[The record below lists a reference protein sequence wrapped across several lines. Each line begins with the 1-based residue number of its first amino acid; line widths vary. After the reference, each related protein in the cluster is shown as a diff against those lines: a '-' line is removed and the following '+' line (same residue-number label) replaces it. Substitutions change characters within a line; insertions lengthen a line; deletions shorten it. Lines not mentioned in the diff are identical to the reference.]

1 MRYGRLL
8 VYAAFILFVAIAPLV
23 FSSFQLSLLNFIGI
37 YTLAALGLTL
47 LTGWTGLTSFGQ
59 AAFVGIGAYASAWLT
74 TSFGWSPWL
83 GLVLA
88 LAITTVVAIVLGI
101 ASLPLSGHYLPLT
114 TLAWGMAIFL
124 LFGNIDELGRQSGI
138 NQVPSVS
145 LFGWPLD
152 RMSDVFLLIWT
163 FVGLAYVAANNL
175 RGSREGVAARA
186 LRSGR
191 IMAQSVGI
199 NPFRT
204 SLVVFVIASV
214 LGAISGWLY
223 AHMQHYVGP
232 APFSPL
238 VGIELLLMAVVGG
251 LGSLAGALVGAALI
265 TLLKNYLQDLLPLLT
280 SRGANLEIVAF
291 GILFIGLLH
300 YARGGIMAF
309 VPALLPRRAGEAAS
323 AEQSSLPRR
332 TQPAPGTPL
341 FQADSVTKRFDG
353 LVAVSDVTFKLSAGE
368 ILGVIGPNGAGKS
381 TLFNMLSGTMRP
393 TSGRIF
399 LASTDIA
406 KYPPEYLPRLG
417 LSRTFQHVKL
427 RPDMTLVENV
437 TVGAY
442 TRTRAGFVSG
452 LLGIDRAERAAT
464 IVDARWQLSR
474 VGLLAKA
481 ADRAGNLSLG
491 EQRML
496 EVARAL
502 AADPM
507 VILLDEPAAG
517 LRHLEKQALADQLRR
532 LRSDGC
538 TVLLI
543 EHDMSFVMELVD
555 RLVVLDQGVKIAEG
569 NPAEIRV
576 NAEVNRA
583 YLGGFDASAA

>member
-1 MRYGRLL
+1 MSRFRL
-8 VYAAFILFVAIAPLV
+8 VIYAMFLLFIGISPLI
-23 FSSFQLSLLNFIGI
+23 FSNFQLSLLNFIGI

-59 AAFVGIGAYASAWLT
+59 AAFLGIGAYASAWLT
-74 TSFGWSPWL
+74 TTWGWSPWL
-83 GLVLA
+83 GLLLA
-88 LAITTVVAIVLGI
+88 LVVTTIVAIALGI

-124 LFGNIDELGRQSGI
+124 LFGNIDALGRQSGI
-138 NQVPSVS
+138 NQVPNVS
-145 LFGWPLD
+145 LFGWTLD
-152 RMSDVFLLIWT
+152 RMGDVFLLVWA
-163 FVGLAYVAANNL
+163 FVGLAFVITNNL
-175 RGSREGVAARA
+175 RASREGIAARA

-191 IMAQSVGI
+191 IMARSVGI
-199 NPFRT
+199 DPFRT
-204 SLVVFVIASV
+204 SLIVFVIASM

-238 VGIELLLMAVVGG
+238 MGIELLLMAVVGG
-251 LGSLAGALVGAALI
+251 LGSLAGALVGAAFI

-280 SRGANLEIVAF
+280 SHGANIEIVAF

-300 YARGGIMAF
+300 YARGGIMGFLAF
-309 VPALLPRRAGEAAS
+309 SPRRDGVSQPAVM
-323 AEQSSLPRR
+323 SSLPRR
-332 TQPAPGTPL
+332 TQPAPGTL
-341 FQADSVTKRFDG
+341 IFQAEGVTKRFGG
-353 LVAVSDVTFKLSAGE
+353 LLAVNDVTFSLYAGE

-393 TSGRIF
+393 TSGRVH
-399 LASTDIA
+399 LAGGDIA
-406 KYPPEYLPRLG
+406 RYQAQYMSRLG
-417 LSRTFQHVKL
+417 FSRTFQHVKL
-427 RPDMTLVENV
+427 RPDMTLIENV
-437 TVGAY
+437 VVGCYA
-442 TRTRAGFVSG
+442 RTRAGFVAGMLG
-452 LLGIDRAERAAT
+452 LDQAERIASIEEAK
-464 IVDARWQLSR
+464 WQLSR

-481 ADRAGNLSLG
+481 GDRAGNLSLG

-517 LRHLEKQALADQLRR
+517 LRHLEKQALADLLRLLRR
-532 LRSDGC
+532 DGC

-555 RLVVLDQGVKIAEG
+555 RLVVLDQGAKIAEG
-569 NPAEIRV
+569 NPTEIRANV
-576 NAEVNRA
+576 QVNRA
-583 YLGGFDASAA
+583 YLGGIDDGAAA